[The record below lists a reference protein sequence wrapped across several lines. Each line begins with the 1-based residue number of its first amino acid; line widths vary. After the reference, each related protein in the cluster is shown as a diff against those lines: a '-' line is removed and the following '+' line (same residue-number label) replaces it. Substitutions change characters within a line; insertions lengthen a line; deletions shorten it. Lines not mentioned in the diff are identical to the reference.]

1 MADVEDAVSVTLGGE
16 KLPPEALL
24 TGVTTMSAATGPDTD
39 TVKLDDATLAARSP
53 IVPDLSAH
61 AQGTGRELFGLFRR
75 HAATAEAGA
84 SPLLA

>member
-1 MADVEDAVSVTLGGE
+1 MTPRWPRA
-16 KLPPEALL
+16 
-24 TGVTTMSAATGPDTD
+24 
-39 TVKLDDATLAARSP
+39 SP

-61 AQGTGRELFGLFRR
+61 AHGTGRELFGLFRR